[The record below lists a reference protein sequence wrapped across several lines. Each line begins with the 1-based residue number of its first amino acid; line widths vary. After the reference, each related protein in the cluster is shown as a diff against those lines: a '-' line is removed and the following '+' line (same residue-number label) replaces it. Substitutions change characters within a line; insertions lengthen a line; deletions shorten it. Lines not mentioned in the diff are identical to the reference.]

1 MIPQRIQ
8 VVRIKIS
15 VHANQIAYSL
25 LRHVGRRGRP
35 RVTNIVPDTLV
46 VPPENP
52 VSMLEVFVGV
62 HRREEALAAVQSLLL
77 PPTVAMV
84 RGKGLKNAT
93 TAIRSTR
100 MVVPTIV
107 RTSVAMAFSMERRNV
122 TTGTI
127 LINGRMNQMAAQKSA
142 RSAQCRETCACGRMC
157 LPVVPTKSTNARM
170 AMWMIPRMMWN

>member
-1 MIPQRIQ
+1 M
-8 VVRIKIS
+8 
-15 VHANQIAYSL
+15 
-25 LRHVGRRGRP
+25 GRRGRP

-84 RGKGLKNAT
+84 RWKGLKNAT

-107 RTSVAMAFSMERRNV
+107 RTSVAMVLPMEMKNV
-122 TTGTI
+122 MTGTMMT
-127 LINGRMNQMAAQKSA
+127 RMGVWRPVK
-142 RSAQCRETCACGRMC
+142 SAQCRETCACGRMC